1 VRALPWVCH
10 SFGRSKTV
18 LSAATQDVVEIAL
31 YASLSSV
38 LGVSQSNGST
48 VLEKMRLL
56 SRATI
61 QGRGGTRYVEELA
74 GAEGSVRNRSR
85 KEMIVAVAP
94 ASFTTRS
101 RFIVVSARDHGRRVS
116 KKECT
121 TRVMWLIA
129 STLIR
134 GKETF

>member
-1 VRALPWVCH
+1 VQPLPRVCR
-10 SFGRSKTV
+10 SFGRNKTV

-31 YASLSSV
+31 YASLSNV
-38 LGVSQSNGST
+38 LGVGQSNGST

-74 GAEGSVRNRSR
+74 GAEGSVRNGSQ
-85 KEMIVAVAP
+85 KGMNVAVAP

-101 RFIVVSARDHGRRVS
+101 RFIYKRLHVTMAVMQVRRNVQPES
-116 KKECT
+116 CG
-121 TRVMWLIA
+121 
-129 STLIR
+129 S
-134 GKETF
+134 

>member
-1 VRALPWVCH
+1 
-10 SFGRSKTV
+10 
-18 LSAATQDVVEIAL
+18 
-31 YASLSSV
+31 
-38 LGVSQSNGST
+38 
-48 VLEKMRLL
+48 MRLL

-61 QGRGGTRYVEELA
+61 QGRGGTRYVEGLA
-74 GAEGSVRNRSR
+74 GAEGSVRNGSQ

-101 RFIVVSARDHGRRVS
+101 RFIVVSARGHGRRVS

-121 TRVMWLIA
+121 TRVMWLID
-129 STLIR
+129 SKLIQ